1 MTRPTAS
8 STPARSQVTPTAPDR
23 GADAAGFLPAV
34 PLLALDRQYAVLRDE
49 IRGALD
55 RVADASPGTPA
66 VWGAK
71 LRELG
76 YTHVLINPTML
87 VVWKKA
93 GWMNPQLEPD
103 RWLTAFLQANPSV
116 RTSDGCFIVEL
127 ATQQTAPQPAPAA
140 APAPSADRPPSAS

>member
-1 MTRPTAS
+1 
-8 STPARSQVTPTAPDR
+8 VWD
-23 GADAAGFLPAV
+23 
-34 PLLALDRQYAVLRDE
+34 
-49 IRGALD
+49 RGALD

-87 VVWKKA
+87 IVWKKA

-103 RWLTAFLQANPSV
+103 RWLTAFLQANPSI

-127 ATQQTAPQPAPAA
+127 ATQQTAPQAAPQPAPGA
-140 APAPSADRPPSAS
+140 APVPSADRPPRASPAGYPAPAHRHPG